1 MLINFDEHSKKLND
15 FRQGKVPEA
24 LKLGNKE
31 FDNHFRFVPSNLVM
45 ILGFPNIGKTH
56 FTFYLMLLY
65 ALKHNLR
72 FLIFSSENEPYTNIR
87 RLIEMKEG
95 KPLNKIEQKD
105 YEDSLKFVY
114 DHFKFVDC
122 NRQYTYKELL
132 ALAKSIKDAWDYD
145 CLLIDP
151 INSLRKDLRNT
162 NGFEY
167 GYEQLT
173 EIRIFCKEHNISTW
187 ICCHTVTEAL
197 RKVYPKG
204 HEYENQPQVP
214 TLGMAEG
221 GQQNASRCDEFI
233 ILHRMIYDKRDWMY
247 TRMYV
252 AKVKNQELN
261 FKPTSYEAPLMFKSI
276 LNNVGFELGGKN
288 FVTYRSKKQSKLKI

>member
-1 MLINFDEHSKKLND
+1 MLINFEEHSKKLND

-24 LKLGNKE
+24 LKLGHEE
-31 FDNHFRFVPSNLVM
+31 FDSHFRFVPSNLVM

-105 YEDSLKFVY
+105 YEDSLSFVY
-114 DHFKFVDC
+114 DHFKFFDC

-132 ALAKSIKDAWDYD
+132 KLGKSIKNAWNYD

-162 NGFEY
+162 NSFEY

-173 EIRIFCKEHNISTW
+173 EIRIFCKEQNISTW

-197 RKVYPKG
+197 RKVHPKG
-204 HEYENQPQVP
+204 HEFEFQPQVP

-233 ILHRMIYDKRDWMY
+233 ILHRYIYDKRDWMY

-252 AKVKNQELN
+252 AKVKNQELG
-261 FKPTSYEAPLMFKSI
+261 FKNTSYDSPLMFKSI
-276 LNNVGFELGGKN
+276 INNVGFELSGKN
-288 FVTYRSKKQSKLKI
+288 FVTYRSKKQSKLL